1 MTAAEKL
8 RLLIKEEVRKAVK
21 QEMGKL
27 LKENN
32 YAKSSYQS
40 TIESQ
45 VKSKVPPISLNTI
58 ESKKQAIPRFDK
70 SNPFSQM
77 LNETALSF
85 STDDVHGFGGGG
97 FQQRETA
104 VGDVSAMLSSAKKS
118 TNIDMVSIDT
128 VPDFSGL
135 MSKMKERGEI

>member
-27 LKENN
+27 LRENN
-32 YAKSSYQS
+32 HVKSNYQS

-45 VKSKVPPISLNTI
+45 VKNKVPSTLNTVQ
-58 ESKKQAIPRFDK
+58 SKTKAIPKFDK

-77 LNETALSF
+77 LNETALSL

>member
-27 LKENN
+27 LRENN
-32 YAKSSYQS
+32 HVKSNYQS

-45 VKSKVPPISLNTI
+45 VKNKVPSTLNTAQ
-58 ESKKQAIPRFDK
+58 SKAQAIPKFDK

-85 STDDVHGFGGGG
+85 STDDIHGFGGGV